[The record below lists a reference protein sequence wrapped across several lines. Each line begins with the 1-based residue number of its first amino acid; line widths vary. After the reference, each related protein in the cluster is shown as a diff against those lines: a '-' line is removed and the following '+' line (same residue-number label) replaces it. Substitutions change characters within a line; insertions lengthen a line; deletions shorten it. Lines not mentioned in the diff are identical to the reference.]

1 MVTCKHQTC
10 IKRSPFGQREG
21 DLLRQL
27 NSLKRFHSYDLFMT
41 GQEKDYLLIQVN
53 AK

>member
-10 IKRSPFGQREG
+10 IKSSPFGQREG
-21 DLLRQL
+21 GLLRQL
-27 NSLKRFHSYDLFMT
+27 NSLKRFHLYDLFMT
-41 GQEKDYLLIQVN
+41 GQEQGYLLMQVN